1 MAELDLGVERIPLDT
16 EALCKH
22 SLYSPRCHPDAG
34 RYNLLSIFEGSP
46 DADEDVRSVLF
57 NGHLD
62 VVPTGPEELWTDGPY
77 NPVVKDGWMYGRG
90 SGDMKAGIV
99 CTLIALKA
107 LRHLGYQPKGRVG
120 FNWVLEEE
128 CTGNGALASA
138 LAIQK
143 GSSDGRSTKFD
154 GVIIPEPLGD
164 GLVCAQVGVFWMN
177 IELTGRPAHAAMM
190 GNGVNPINAAIEI
203 MADLRILEE
212 EWNRPE
218 NRHPAFHEH
227 GHPINFN
234 LGRMVG
240 GEWNSSVPCTCSMGV
255 RIGVF
260 PGVDIDEAK
269 KVVSERINKTVERI
283 GKGLKA
289 TISYE
294 GFHAPGA
301 IFDLEPP
308 VMKALAAAHE
318 KVNGVVALS
327 IATTATTDA
336 RHFKYLLD
344 VPVTCYGPL
353 ARNIHGIDEAVS
365 IESMC
370 KVSATMAVFLR
381 DWCDLTAYSNADKS

>member
-1 MAELDLGVERIPLDT
+1 MKMWESAIAGKELSVDAIVAAVAALQPYMLDTLQRLVRAPSQSGDEWAATRQMEEIMAELGLAVNRIPLDT
-16 EALCKH
+16 DALCQH
-22 SLYSPRCHPDAG
+22 GLYSPRCHPDAG
-34 RYNLLSIFEGSP
+34 RYNLLSIFEGASGP
-46 DADEDVRSVLF
+46 DEDVRSVLF

-62 VVPTGPEELWTDGPY
+62 VVPTGPEGLWTDGPY

-99 CTLIALKA
+99 CTLVALKA

-190 GNGVNPINAAIEI
+190 ASGVNPINAAIEI
-203 MADLRILEE
+203 MADLRILEQ

-227 GHPINFN
+227 DHPINFN
-234 LGRMVG
+234 LGRMAG

-269 KVVSERINKTVERI
+269 KVVSERITETVERI

-294 GFHAPGA
+294 GFQLPG
-301 IFDLEPP
+301 
-308 VMKALAAAHE
+308 V
-318 KVNGVVALS
+318 
-327 IATTATTDA
+327 
-336 RHFKYLLD
+336 
-344 VPVTCYGPL
+344 
-353 ARNIHGIDEAVS
+353 
-365 IESMC
+365 
-370 KVSATMAVFLR
+370 
-381 DWCDLTAYSNADKS
+381 